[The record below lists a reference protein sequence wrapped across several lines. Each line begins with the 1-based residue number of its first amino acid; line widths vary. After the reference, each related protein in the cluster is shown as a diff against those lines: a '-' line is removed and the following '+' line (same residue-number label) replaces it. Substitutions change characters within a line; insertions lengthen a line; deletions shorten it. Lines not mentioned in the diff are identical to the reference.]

1 MRLKGKTAIV
11 TGAGSGIGRAI
22 AILFAK
28 EGAEVVCVSVH
39 KKNCDKTR
47 DDILGE
53 GGKAI
58 SIPTD
63 ISNRAQVEAMV
74 KETINH
80 FDKIDIL
87 VNNAG
92 IINCFCKVGD
102 VTDEQYD
109 AMFNVN
115 VKGQFLTARACL
127 PYLTKKGGAIVCTS
141 SASAMVAQYSTGVY
155 NATKAAVMFLT
166 KNIAMDYAKDGVR
179 ANCIC
184 PALVD
189 DTVMNK
195 DVFANAVLHPEE
207 WEKTLEKYPMG
218 RIASPEEIAR
228 GALFLASDDA
238 SFITGT
244 NLVIDG
250 GFTSL

>member
-22 AILFAK
+22 DYQDNLTV
-28 EGAEVVCVSVH
+28 EY
-39 KKNCDKTR
+39 DKTR

-184 PALVD
+184 PARVD